1 MASFLLEV
9 IGGQHAGATYPLEGD
24 NITIGREQSNVVCL
38 EDWGVSRRH
47 ARVVP
52 SNGTW
57 VIEDLNSRNG
67 VVVSGKLVT
76 KQALSPGD
84 EIVIG
89 NARLRFLSEVFVGSG
104 ADTKEESRSS
114 GTQPARRQPAA
125 QPAEGQTIAVPKPAP
140 TAAAKVAAPAAA
152 SKMDAIAA
160 PSSTSATKPAAA
172 PAVITGAAPPKK
184 GPVLPEDEIQAVET
198 LHEACK
204 RIVSEMGKL
213 IIGQREVIDQLLV
226 SLFCRGHC
234 LLVGVPGLAKT
245 LMVRTLAQVL
255 DLNSKRI
262 QFTPDLMPSDITGT
276 QILEE
281 DPQTRARAF
290 RFVRGPVFTNILLAD
305 EINRTPPKTQAALL
319 EAMQEGRVTAGGATY
334 LLDQPFFVLA
344 TQNPI
349 ELEGTYPLPEAQLDR
364 FMFMVKITYP
374 AREEEMEIYRAT
386 TSDEEHSLQAVLTA
400 EDILRMQRLVRR
412 VPVSDHVIA
421 YMADLVRATR
431 PDAPDAPDFVKEWL
445 TWGAGPRAG
454 QYLLLSAKARA
465 ILMGR
470 MNVSCEDVR
479 VAAHPVLRHR
489 IFCNFN
495 ATSQGVDPDKVVAEL
510 LNKVPQPSEKDY
522 RA

>member
-1 MASFLLEV
+1 MPSLIYTFNNAACHVRLKDRN
-9 IGGQHAGATYPLEGD
+9 A
-24 NITIGREQSNVVCL
+24 IGRADYSDIVVADPSL
-38 EDWGVSRRH
+38 SRHH
-47 ARVVP
+47 A
-52 SNGTW
+52 SILKEAGFF
-57 VIEDLNSRNG
+57 IIKDEGSRNG
-67 VVVSGKLVT
+67 
-76 KQALSPGD
+76 
-84 EIVIG
+84 IVIDG
-89 NARLRFLSEVFVGSG
+89 EHVTLSKLEDGARFRLGDVEFVFSL
-104 ADTKEESRSS
+104 AEPPEAE
-114 GTQPARRQPAA
+114 PALKPEAAPEPTPDAPRDVVPAPPASVAPEPAPAPVPTPPAA
-125 QPAEGQTIAVPKPAP
+125 EVPKPG
-140 TAAAKVAAPAAA
+140 VAPAPAEA
-152 SKMDAIAA
+152 V
-160 PSSTSATKPAAA
+160 AAA
-172 PAVITGAAPPKK
+172 PPALAALPAVALESHEQAIAQLNEARAQILSETGK
-184 GPVLPEDEIQAVET
+184 V
-198 LHEACK
+198 
-204 RIVSEMGKL
+204 IV
-213 IIGQREVIDQLLV
+213 GQREVLNQILV
-226 SLFCRGHC
+226 ALFARGHC
-234 LLVGVPGLAKT
+234 LMIGVPGLAKT
-245 LMVRTLAQVL
+245 LMVKAIGSAVDL
-255 DLNSKRI
+255 DTKRI

-276 QILEE
+276 EILEE
-281 DPQTRARAF
+281 DPQTGKRTF
-290 RFVRGPVFTNILLAD
+290 RFHKGPLFTNLLLAD

-349 ELEGTYPLPEAQLDR
+349 EQEGTYPLPEAQLDR

-386 TSDEEHSLQAVLTA
+386 TSDVEHSLQAVLTA
-400 EDILRMQRLVRR
+400 DDILRMQRLVRR

-479 VAAHPVLRHR
+479 AAAHPVLRHR

-495 ATSQGVDPDKVVAEL
+495 ATSQGVDSDKVVAEL